1 MEEIKFE
8 LRKTFEPTQATGL
21 IIGSQDIDMR
31 QLQEFFEFIGIRDV
45 RKPDFTRQGLND
57 AFK

>member
-8 LRKTFEPTQATGL
+8 PRKTFEPTQATGL
-21 IIGSQDIDMR
+21 IIGGYDDIGR
-31 QLQEFFEFIGIRDV
+31 QPQELFKFLGIKDV
-45 RKPDFTRQGLND
+45 RKPEFTRQGLND